1 MMRDIA
7 RISVLLEELDL
18 TWRKNP
24 DLRLCQL
31 IYTIVKPNESCP
43 DLFYMEDEM
52 FLKLIRSMDEMLD
65 NIQD

>member
-7 RISVLLEELDL
+7 RIRVLLEELEL

-24 DLRLCQL
+24 DLRLCQF
-31 IYTIVKPNESCP
+31 IYAIVKPNESCLA
-43 DLFYMEDEM
+43 LFYMEDEM
-52 FLKLIRSMDEMLD
+52 FIKLIRSMDEMLD